1 MACIVAQVPGEG
13 YALKGR
19 RMDKEY
25 LKKQAEIARRERQV
39 PFAIIVLLVLSFMML
54 CLAIVLLTEPD
65 WVYQIL
71 QPYT

>member
-1 MACIVAQVPGEG
+1 
-13 YALKGR
+13 
-19 RMDKEY
+19 MDKEY
-25 LKKQAEIARRERQV
+25 LKEQAEIARRERQV
-39 PFAIIVLLVLSFMML
+39 PFTIIVLLVLSFMML